1 MIEDE
6 AQRWASTILQ
16 GLGTPFPWVSSHMS
30 SGPDDCDVT
39 PWNLHPAFHGCLDWH
54 SSVHMQWS
62 AVTLLSTVPDA
73 IEPGTR
79 DELVRVLDERLTP
92 ANCRVEADYLRAH
105 PGFERPYGWGW
116 ACLLTAAARESAHP
130 HAAAWAEASAQ
141 VSDVVFDNLPSWM
154 PRLTR
159 PVRNGQHDNT
169 AFGIALCLDAARE
182 LGREDV
188 AAAIETHARRWYET
202 DVDYPSGF
210 EPGGNDFCS
219 PALAEAC
226 LMQRVLTA
234 AEFPGWLSTFLPG
247 LAAQQDQLL
256 AVPEVLDSTDGK
268 LVHLYGL
275 ALHRAAALRRL
286 APALD
291 DDRAA
296 RALSSADQQQAWAS
310 QQISHGDFMSTH
322 WLVSF
327 ALLAELAR
335 RPLV

>member
-6 AQRWASTILQ
+6 AQGWANTILQ
-16 GLGTPFPWVSSHMS
+16 GLGTRFPWVSSHMS
-30 SGPDDCDVT
+30 GGPDDCDVT
-39 PWNLHPAFHGCLDWH
+39 PWTLHPAFHGCLDWH

-62 AVTLLSTVPDA
+62 AVTLLTTAPDA
-73 IEPGTR
+73 IEPSTR
-79 DELVRVLDERLTP
+79 DDLVRVLDERLTRE
-92 ANCRVEADYLRAH
+92 NCRVEADYLRAH

-116 ACLLTAAARESAHP
+116 ACLLTAAATESAHP
-130 HAAAWAEASAQ
+130 RAAAWSETSAQ
-141 VSDVVFDNLPSWM
+141 VSDVVFDMLPTWM

-169 AFGIALCLDAARE
+169 AFGIALCLDAARSLE
-182 LGREDV
+182 RDDV
-188 AAAIETHARRWYET
+188 ARAIETHARRWYQA
-202 DVDYPSGF
+202 DIDYPSRY

-226 LMQRVLTA
+226 LMQRVLPTD
-234 AEFPGWLSTFLPG
+234 EFTSWLTSFLPG
-247 LAAQQDQLL
+247 LAGGSDELL
-256 AVPEVLDSTDGK
+256 AVPEVLDATDGK

-275 ALHRAAALRRL
+275 ALHRAAVLRQL

-291 DDRAA
+291 NDRAA
-296 RALSSADQQQAWAS
+296 RALASADQQQVWAS
-310 QQISHGDFMSTH
+310 EQISHGDFMSTH

-327 ALLAELAR
+327 ALQAELAR